1 MREILTTHTRREDRL
16 RRNQFSLIP
25 VHTGPVHTGTVRR
38 KKRRRVLGGARCSED
53 VASSGASAPLDVAR
67 CCKVLPS
74 SSTAQ
79 GQLRLACQ
87 EPAVILLGAAALW

>member
-16 RRNQFSLIP
+16 
-25 VHTGPVHTGTVRR
+25 
-38 KKRRRVLGGARCSED
+38 RRRVLGGARCSED